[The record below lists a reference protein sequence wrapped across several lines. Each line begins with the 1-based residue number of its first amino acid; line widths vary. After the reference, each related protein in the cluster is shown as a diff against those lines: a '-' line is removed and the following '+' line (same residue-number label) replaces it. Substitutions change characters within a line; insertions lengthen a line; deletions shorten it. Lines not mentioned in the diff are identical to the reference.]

1 MAHNFFKGC
10 YSLRKMLFDDSDDD
24 LEIIGAM
31 EEESSLHHHV
41 LHR

>member
-10 YSLRKMLFDDSDDD
+10 YSLRKMLLDDSDDD

-31 EEESSLHHHV
+31 EEESSLHH
-41 LHR
+41 RAPQR